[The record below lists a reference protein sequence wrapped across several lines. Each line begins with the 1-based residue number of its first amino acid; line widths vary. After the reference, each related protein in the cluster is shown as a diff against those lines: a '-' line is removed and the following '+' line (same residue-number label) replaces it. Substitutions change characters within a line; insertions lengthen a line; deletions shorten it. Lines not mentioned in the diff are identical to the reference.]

1 MDGGRLQVGT
11 GRVAGLALAAMAVA
25 LGTATFASATESGV
39 PSGLQPGDDGA
50 SQQEKL
56 WIPGEV
62 VVRFEPGVTSGDRAA
77 AADSVNAE
85 SLTALSISRARLV
98 ELGDGVSVS
107 EAVTELAADPS
118 VDFAEPN
125 YTYQQQSVP
134 NDPFFGQLWGLNN
147 TGQTVS
153 VPGVLTPTNTAGT
166 VDADIDAPAGWD
178 VAPVEGGDASD
189 VVVAIVDSGIDYEH
203 PDLAPNM
210 WHNPGEIPGNSLD
223 DDANGFVDDEFGYD
237 FKNTFSRLG
246 PNPCTDAVP
255 PACADSDPIDDSQV
269 NHGTHVA
276 GTVGARGNDNYGV
289 TGVAQRVQLM
299 SVKVFDQLD
308 VSSNVAVGNAF
319 DYAGDNGAQ
328 VVNAS
333 LGGSCPSDLLAAA
346 IESHPDVLFV
356 VSAGNGGAD
365 GLGDNNDVV
374 DDLAEDRSPDTCND
388 PDDPANANRHPGA
401 YPCNFNAG
409 PEAADYP
416 LDYDFPN
423 VMCVAASKSDDT
435 RAGFS
440 NHGPTSVQI
449 AAPGFDTLST
459 QPKYAPK
466 LGENAENP
474 GFDNRLV
481 SLSGTPITS
490 ATSTGWRR
498 VAGVKGSFSMSESAF
513 PGTNYSGA
521 DNGLGFRPASTV
533 NLTGEVGCHIE
544 WTYEVGITDLQDF
557 VALRPIDAG
566 TSIPIAQ
573 GWRGTSTFRRT
584 PAVPELNGKT
594 QANWQISFTADGDGD
609 VGEGS
614 RVDDVT
620 LMCLGGS
627 YAPAAIGMPLQGT
640 HKFLNGTSMA
650 TPHVAG
656 AAALILSKAPDLD
669 PLSVIAI
676 LMSTGDA
683 NAAFANPGATPVES
697 GKRLNLAS
705 ALTFGS
711 PPVPDT
717 PQITG
722 PTGPI
727 ADTRPDFTFTNTFAG
742 SRFQCGMDSEA
753 FGDCTT
759 ANGFSPASPLSQGAH
774 IFKVR
779 AIGGL
784 GGVSTTAT
792 RAFTVDTLDPI
803 VNITKSPPAKTRRRK
818 AKFIF
823 SVSEAA
829 AVTCKLD
836 SGAAAPCTSPH
847 RIKVRKG
854 NHTLTITA
862 TDTVGNTGDAS
873 KSWKVKKR

>member
-1 MDGGRLQVGT
+1 
-11 GRVAGLALAAMAVA
+11 
-25 LGTATFASATESGV
+25 
-39 PSGLQPGDDGA
+39 
-50 SQQEKL
+50 
-56 WIPGEV
+56 
-62 VVRFEPGVTSGDRAA
+62 
-77 AADSVNAE
+77 
-85 SLTALSISRARLV
+85 
-98 ELGDGVSVS
+98 
-107 EAVTELAADPS
+107 
-118 VDFAEPN
+118 
-125 YTYQQQSVP
+125 
-134 NDPFFGQLWGLNN
+134 
-147 TGQTVS
+147 
-153 VPGVLTPTNTAGT
+153 
-166 VDADIDAPAGWD
+166 
-178 VAPVEGGDASD
+178 
-189 VVVAIVDSGIDYEH
+189 
-203 PDLAPNM
+203 M

-356 VSAGNGGAD
+356 VSAGNGGSD

-416 LDYDFPN
+416 FDYDFPN

-440 NHGPTSVQI
+440 NYGPTSVQI

-627 YAPAAIGMPLQGT
+627 YTPAAIGMALQGT

-669 PLSVIAI
+669 PQTVIAI

-683 NAAFANPGATPVES
+683 ERRVRESRRDAGRERQAAEPCERADVRQPAGA
-697 GKRLNLAS
+697 RHAS
-705 ALTFGS
+705 DHRAH
-711 PPVPDT
+711 
-717 PQITG
+717 
-722 PTGPI
+722 
-727 ADTRPDFTFTNTFAG
+727 RPDRGHSARLHLHKHLRGLAIPVRDGQRCLRRLHDRQRLQPGVAALPGRSHLQGQGDRRPGRRLDDCHPSLHGRHPG
-742 SRFQCGMDSEA
+742 S
-753 FGDCTT
+753 DCQHHQE
-759 ANGFSPASPLSQGAH
+759 PASQDQEEEGQVHLQRERGCSRDLQARLRRCGPMHLAPQDQGPQGQSHADDH
-774 IFKVR
+774 GDR
-779 AIGGL
+779 H
-784 GGVSTTAT
+784 
-792 RAFTVDTLDPI
+792 
-803 VNITKSPPAKTRRRK
+803 RRQ
-818 AKFIF
+818 
-823 SVSEAA
+823 
-829 AVTCKLD
+829 
-836 SGAAAPCTSPH
+836 H
-847 RIKVRKG
+847 R
-854 NHTLTITA
+854 
-862 TDTVGNTGDAS
+862 
-873 KSWKVKKR
+873 